1 MNRLRKYGIMVLV
14 VLCSLMQLA
23 ATMPHH
29 HHGDSEV
36 VCLNYRHL
44 AHDHHDCHSAGHDHS
59 HQHSTTCGTRTLE
72 LAEPELRTLK
82 APTESCI
89 DLSVTIAEPEQPKT
103 IGTPDRGHS
112 TPLFCQESIEN
123 PIRLYITRAHSVRA
137 PQA

>member
-1 MNRLRKYGIMVLV
+1 MGRLRKYGIMALV

-23 ATMPHH
+23 LTMPHH

-36 VCLNYRHL
+36 VCLNFTHL

-59 HQHSTTCGTRTLE
+59 HQHTTTCGTTTLE
-72 LAEPELRTLK
+72 FAEPELRTLK

-89 DLSVTIAEPEQPKT
+89 VLNDVVVEPIEPNTISTPES
-103 IGTPDRGHS
+103 GHS
-112 TPLFCQESIEN
+112 TTLLQQESIEN
-123 PIRLYITRAHSVRA
+123 PIRLFIIRAHSVRA

>member
-1 MNRLRKYGIMVLV
+1 MIQLRKYGAMALVL
-14 VLCSLMQLA
+14 LCSLMQLV

-36 VCLNYRHL
+36 VCLNYLHL
-44 AHDHHDCHSAGHDHS
+44 NHDHHDCHSAGHDHS
-59 HQHSTTCGTRTLE
+59 HQHSTICGTTTLE

-89 DLSVTIAEPEQPKT
+89 DLSVTIAEPEEPAT

-112 TPLFCQESIEN
+112 TTLLQQESIEN
-123 PIRLYITRAHSVRA
+123 PIRLFITRAHSVRA

>member
-1 MNRLRKYGIMVLV
+1 MGRLRKYGIMALV

-23 ATMPHH
+23 LTMPHH

-36 VCLNYRHL
+36 VCLNFTHL

-59 HQHSTTCGTRTLE
+59 HHHTTTCGTTTLE
-72 LAEPELRTLK
+72 FAEPELRTLK

-89 DLSVTIAEPEQPKT
+89 VLNETPAEPEPIFT
-103 IGTPDRGHS
+103 IGEVESGHS
-112 TPLFCQESIEN
+112 TTLLQQESVEN
-123 PIRLYITRAHSVRA
+123 PIRLFLIRAHSVRA